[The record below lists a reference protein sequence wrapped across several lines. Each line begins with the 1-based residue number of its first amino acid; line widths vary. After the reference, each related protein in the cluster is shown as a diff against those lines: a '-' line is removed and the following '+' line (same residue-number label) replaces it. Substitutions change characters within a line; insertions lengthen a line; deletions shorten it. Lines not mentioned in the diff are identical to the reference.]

1 MELKTLEQY
10 TDRELLELIISNQV
24 RTEQRIYKMY
34 AFVNKKYNK
43 EFNEN
48 SKHKIE
54 ILEEFVDSYDGLGQ
68 QINETISQQKD

>member
-34 AFVNKKYNK
+34 TFVNKKYNK

-54 ILEEFVDSYDGLGQ
+54 ILEEFLDSYDGLGQ